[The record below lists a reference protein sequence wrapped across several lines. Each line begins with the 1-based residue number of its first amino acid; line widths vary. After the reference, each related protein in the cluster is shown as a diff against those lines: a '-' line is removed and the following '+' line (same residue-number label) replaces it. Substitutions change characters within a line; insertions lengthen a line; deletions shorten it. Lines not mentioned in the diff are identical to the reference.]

1 MINLFS
7 SVSELMT
14 KKVITIS
21 QYAPLTKVKEI
32 FDNNKIHH
40 IPVTESNQLVG
51 IISKSDYLF
60 FLNGEHDL
68 SSSYGPYRLKTH
80 KVKDIMTK
88 GVAWLEPTDK
98 LNVALAVFK
107 ENLFH
112 AIPIVENGKL
122 VGIITTLDIITKV
135 LDSASYQYA

>member
-1 MINLFS
+1 
-7 SVSELMT
+7 MT
-14 KKVITIS
+14 KDVITIS
-21 QYAPLTKVKEI
+21 KYAPLSQVKEI
-32 FDNNKIHH
+32 FDNHKIHH
-40 IPVTESNQLVG
+40 IPVTESNELVG
-51 IISKSDYLF
+51 MISKSDYLF

-68 SSSYGPYRLKTH
+68 YSGYGPYRLKTH

-98 LNVALAVFK
+98 LSVALTVFK

-122 VGIITTLDIITKV
+122 VGIVTTLDIVTKM
-135 LDSASYQYA
+135 LDSAEYQYA